1 MVPTLLDFILEELDS
16 LPIKKED
23 FKLKYVITSG
33 ETLTID
39 LGRKFFDKL
48 PLQNLKLL
56 NFYGSTEIMGDVTFE
71 VFNNKND
78 LVTFSES
85 DKLSIGKPISNISIE
100 IRKTD
105 NNQEFG
111 ELFIYGK
118 GVNSGYYVS
127 ESTESPSILNYDK
140 FFPVPGELLN
150 KNTQN
155 KCQLAFRTGDLG
167 KIHEERIIYFGRSDT
182 QIKIK
187 GNRFDLTENRKLF
200 NDLFNIS
207 SVSLFINDKIVIFV
221 NEKIPE
227 NILEIEKHLP
237 SYALPSEIIY
247 LPDNF
252 PLIKSSGKIDNQKLI
267 EIYENQKQKKL
278 SQNFLEYFANFFGLF
293 EKYSKEFREKCEILI
308 KVFYSMDILIPNY
321 LISSFFE
328 LNFSSIGGSSLVLL
342 QVIKKLTENHLN
354 ISLAQFM
361 QSKNFLELL
370 NSITHSSP
378 TLNDG
383 SSQPFQEITLLDFVT
398 EERRKSIKRVSIKQ
412 LDKDE
417 VIQMVTDG
425 FIQHGKMEIAV
436 HQFIP
441 EKMAEF
447 KECYK
452 RILNYYWDNFLDIS
466 FAFVDEINGKTI
478 ITGVVLL
485 TSDLARE
492 NVPELA
498 DNGVLESQWQL
509 CYLLEA
515 ELSNLIKKHN
525 ITKDL
530 YGWIFGVNDA
540 MSTYDKIS
548 IMVLL
553 EQITIEVGKSNGYE
567 LLVVTNTNDIN
578 TQLAQLLG
586 YHKMAEMYL
595 KDMQLSNGEF
605 PFKAS
610 EPSIKAVSF
619 YKLLQVD

>member
-23 FKLKYVITSG
+23 LKLKYVITSG

-85 DKLSIGKPISNISIE
+85 DKLSIGKPISNIAIE

-515 ELSNLIKKHN
+515 ELPNLIKKHN